1 MRGVARARERIR
13 SLCRAG
19 LDSSALRYE
28 ALAELREVVPAEA
41 WCWPTADPAT
51 LLVTGSLGE
60 GLPEESAPRFFEI
73 EYTLDDFNKFA
84 ALATAPETAATLLAA
99 TENELERSP
108 RWVEIFGPLGYGDDL
123 RAALKVD
130 GACWGY
136 LALHR
141 ERERGA
147 FTEEEVDF
155 VGKVSTDLAE
165 ALRTALVLES
175 VSAED
180 APDGPGLLVLDDRLA
195 VESATAAAE
204 RWLAEIGGT
213 EHPRVG
219 VLPNAVYALAARLRA
234 LDSNSSLTP
243 RLRVRSASG
252 RWLVLHAS
260 LLASKNGSEAV
271 AIVIEPARPAEV
283 APLIAQAYELTE
295 RERELTQL
303 VTQGLS
309 TLEIAARLH
318 IAPSTVQD
326 HLKAIFDK
334 VGVRSRRELVARIF
348 AEQYWPR
355 IAVGTPLASDG
366 WFRDGNDVRSRTR
379 PAEPEARARPRSA

>member
-1 MRGVARARERIR
+1 MRGVERARERIR

-28 ALAELREVVPAEA
+28 ALAELRTVVPAEA

-60 GLPEESAPRFFEI
+60 GIPEEAAPRFFEI

-84 ALATAPETAATLLAA
+84 ALATAAEGAATLSTA
-99 TENELERSP
+99 TGAQLDRSP
-108 RWVEIFGPLGYGDDL
+108 RWLEIFGPLGYGDDL
-123 RAALKVD
+123 RAALTVD

-141 ERERGA
+141 AKERGPFSA
-147 FTEEEVDF
+147 EEVQF
-155 VGKVSTDLAE
+155 VADVSGELAE
-165 ALRTALVLES
+165 ALRTALVLEG
-175 VSAED
+175 VPTED
-180 APDGPGLLVLDDRLA
+180 APDAPGLLVLDDGLA
-195 VESATAAAE
+195 VQSATAAAD
-204 RWLAEIGGT
+204 RWLAEISSG
-213 EHPRVG
+213 EQPRVG
-219 VLPNAVYALAARLRA
+219 ELPNVIYAVAARLRA
-234 LDSNSSLTP
+234 LDPASPLAP
-243 RLRVRSASG
+243 RARLRSASG
-252 RWLVLHAS
+252 RWLVVHAS
-260 LLASKNGSEAV
+260 RLAGKNGDEAV

-295 RERELTQL
+295 REREVTQL

-318 IAPSTVQD
+318 ISPTTVQD
-326 HLKAIFDK
+326 HLKAIFAK
-334 VGVRSRRELVARIF
+334 VGVRSRRELVAQIF

-355 IAVGTPLASDG
+355 IARGTPLGTDG
-366 WFRDGNDVRSRTR
+366 WFRDGVTAATS
-379 PAEPEARARPRSA
+379 

>member
-1 MRGVARARERIR
+1 MRGAERTQERIR

-19 LDSSALRYE
+19 LSSSTLRYE
-28 ALAELREVVPAEA
+28 ALAELRTVVPAEA

-60 GLPEESAPRFFEI
+60 GMPEEAAPRFFEI

-84 ALATAPETAATLLAA
+84 ELATAPPGAATLADATA
-99 TENELERSP
+99 TELEHSP

-141 ERERGA
+141 AHDRGRFDA
-147 FTEEEVDF
+147 EEVEL
-155 VGKVSTDLAE
+155 VAEVSGELAA
-165 ALRTALVLES
+165 ALRTALLLES
-175 VSAED
+175 VPTED
-180 APDGPGLLVLDDRLA
+180 APDAPGLLVLDDALE
-195 VESATAAAE
+195 VQSATPAAE
-204 RWLAEIGGT
+204 LWLNEIT
-213 EHPRVG
+213 ASEQPRVG
-219 VLPNAVYALAARLRA
+219 RLPNAIYAVAARLRS
-234 LDSNSSLTP
+234 LDPTSTLAP
-243 RLRVRSASG
+243 RARLRSAGG
-252 RWLVLHAS
+252 RWLVVHAS
-260 LLASKNGSEAV
+260 RLASRNGEEAV

-283 APLIAQAYELTE
+283 APLIAQAYELSE
-295 RERELTQL
+295 RERDVTQL

-318 IAPSTVQD
+318 ISPNTVQD
-326 HLKAIFDK
+326 HLKAIFAK
-334 VGVRSRRELVARIF
+334 VGVRSRRELVAQIF

-355 IAVGTPLASDG
+355 IARGTPLASDG
-366 WFRDGNDVRSRTR
+366 WFRDGAPLT
-379 PAEPEARARPRSA
+379 P